1 MGKKGI
7 MNEIEFVHPGASKEE
22 HEPDQF
28 KDGCTDPNTCEFA
41 CVGGSAKKSTA
52 QGSKTR

>member
-7 MNEIEFVHPGASKEE
+7 MNEIEYVHPGASKEE